1 MTLCWNRNTAVTVS
15 GLQLPWLSN
24 HHDVKEYSQVWKI
37 CNVDDITILTFFIF
51 LFFPTPILL
60 SFLSF
65 SFLYFCL
72 YLRRWGWGWGGRRT
86 SAVLFWLCHALPDCV
101 LEGPVCLRPAHGILE
116 RVGVFH
122 CFYCDHR
129 SFDGCDWWP
138 GQSLRLHHWPE
149 GLSHRCGV
157 CSPGNIRPWWVFFKL
172 PTWYT
177 VVVNTVLKRWFHWKS
192 IKINTLIQQGHKKV
206 TVKISS
212 NKSWNKQKY

>member
-15 GLQLPWLSN
+15 SFQIPWPWCQR
-24 HHDVKEYSQVWKI
+24 EGFGQVWKMW
-37 CNVDDITILTFFIF
+37 NVGEITILTFFIF

-65 SFLYFCL
+65 SSLSFCL
-72 YLRRWGWGWGGRRT
+72 YLRRWGWGWRGRRT

-101 LEGPVCLRPAHGILE
+101 LEGSVRLRPAHGILE

-122 CFYCDHR
+122 CFYSDHR

-157 CSPGNIRPWWVFFKL
+157 CSPGNIRPWWVCEFFLIAHMIHCCYKYSVKEVISYTL
-172 PTWYT
+172 P
-177 VVVNTVLKRWFHWKS
+177 LKCVGSVKWKVFKE
-192 IKINTLIQQGHKKV
+192 IL
-206 TVKISS
+206 
-212 NKSWNKQKY
+212 